1 MEATPVY
8 LYTEPKE
15 TPEPGSA
22 LAQLRMLEHLIPDD
36 HGLFEAYARQAFFC
50 TSLLQQQQ

>member
-1 MEATPVY
+1 MKPTPVY

-15 TPEPGSA
+15 TPAPGSA

-36 HGLFEAYARQAFFC
+36 HGLFEAYARQAFLC
-50 TSLLQQQQ
+50 TSLLQQQ